1 MTDKHLVLQAFQEEA
16 TECTP
21 AWVYPPASNGLN
33 VSRGSQIQHGSNVM
47 ELDTVRAEKLAQL
60 VQMFTMSVSNLRF
73 FVTRARAFII
83 ARVAFFQ
90 VLQDLRILCNRL
102 LFECKKVPLPICERN
117 RHLNVPQEVPNLAN
131 VSFLDC
137 CTDDCVQGLREHM
150 HVSQRHEQGLVIEA
164 IAHRFSA

>member
-47 ELDTVRAEKLAQL
+47 ELDTVRAEKLAHLELDTVRAEKLAQL

-131 VSFLDC
+131 
-137 CTDDCVQGLREHM
+137 CV
-150 HVSQRHEQGLVIEA
+150 
-164 IAHRFSA
+164 FSRLLHG